1 MRIDKYLADCGIG
14 SRSEIK
20 KILKSGAVSVNG
32 TPIRQSSHAV
42 DETKDA
48 VTYQGKTVSYRKFV
62 YLMLHKPAGVVSA
75 TEDNLHPTVLSLL
88 GEEYKHFDLFPCGR
102 LDIDTEG
109 LLLITNDGQTAHKL
123 LSPKHKAPKVYY
135 AEVDGKLTDET
146 VTAFREGVDIGGY
159 VTMPAELRILETG
172 ETSKAEVTVF
182 EGKFHQVKKMFLSCG
197 ATVTYLKR
205 LSFGGL
211 TLDPCLPCGSF
222 RELTAE
228 EIAILPTELCN
239 TNK

>member
-1 MRIDKYLADCGIG
+1 MRIDKYLADCGLG
-14 SRSEIK
+14 SRSELK
-20 KILKSGAVSVNG
+20 KILKTGAVAVNG
-32 TPIRQSSHAV
+32 TPIRQSSFSV
-42 DETKDA
+42 DETKDT
-48 VTYQGKTVSYRKFV
+48 VTYQGKPLSYRKFV
-62 YLMLHKPAGVVSA
+62 YIMLHKPQGVVSA

-88 GEEYKHFDLFPCGR
+88 GEDYKHFDLFPCGR

-135 AEVDGKLTDET
+135 AEVAGHLSEDT
-146 VTAFREGVDIGGY
+146 VRAFREGIDIGDY
-159 VTMPAELRILETG
+159 VTMPAELNILESG
-172 ETSKAEVTVF
+172 ENSKAEVMIY
-182 EGKFHQVKKMFLSCG
+182 EGKFHQVKKMFLRTAG
-197 ATVTYLKR
+197 EVTYLKR

-211 TLDPCLPCGSF
+211 TLDPDLPCGAY
-222 RELTAE
+222 RELTDE